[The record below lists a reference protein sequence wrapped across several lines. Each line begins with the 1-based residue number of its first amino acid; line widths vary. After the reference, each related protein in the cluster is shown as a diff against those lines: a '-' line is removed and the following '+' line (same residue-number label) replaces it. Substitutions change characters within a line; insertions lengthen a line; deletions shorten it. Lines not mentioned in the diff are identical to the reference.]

1 MKKLLALLL
10 SAVMVMMLFAGC
22 GGTGDTEGAGETKD
36 ETEENLASI
45 TPLCNGTTLKV
56 LAIGNSFSNN
66 TTDYLY
72 DIAVAE
78 GMTEVVIGRLYFGAC
93 SVERH
98 ARNAR
103 MDVPEYT
110 YYKNTTGQWEQT
122 ENVTMLQG
130 LQDEDWDI
138 ITLQQ
143 SSGNSGLP
151 GTYESVLDELI
162 TYVNANKTNPDAKL
176 VWHMTWAYQQ
186 DSEHKDFAN
195 YGNDQ
200 QNMYNAIVQTTQQ
213 VILPNAAF
221 SGVIPAG
228 TAIQNARTS
237 YFSDNLTA
245 DGYHLNDLGKVI
257 TGYMWYAAFAGKTL
271 DAVALTQV
279 NEFFAL
285 SDSNKD
291 VIRESVN
298 NALKRP
304 YEATQ
309 SAFAE

>member
-1 MKKLLALLL
+1 MKRLIC
-10 SAVMVMMLFAGC
+10 MMLSVIMMLSLFSAC
-22 GGTGDTEGAGETKD
+22 GGNGGNGDDASEKQTEPVFEPGAVLSDGK
-36 ETEENLASI
+36 
-45 TPLCNGTTLKV
+45 TLKV

-103 MDVPEYT
+103 LDVAEYT

-122 ENVTMLQG
+122 EKATLLYG

-186 DSEHKDFAN
+186 DSEHKDFAY
-195 YGNDQ
+195 YGNEQ
-200 QNMYNAIVQTTQQ
+200 MNMYDCIVRTTQE
-213 VILPNAAF
+213 VILPNEAF
-221 SGVIPAG
+221 SCVIPAG
-228 TAIQNARTS
+228 TAVQNARTS
-237 YFSDNLTA
+237 YFGDNLTA

-257 TGYMWYAAFAGKTL
+257 TGYLWYATFVGKTL
-271 DAVALTQV
+271 DAVNLTRV
-279 NEFFAL
+279 TDYFVL

-291 VIRESVN
+291 VIMDAVN
-298 NALKRP
+298 NALKKP
-304 YEATQ
+304 YEVTQ
-309 SAFAE
+309 SSFTD